1 MMCSR
6 VCVLQMAV
14 TNLVKD
20 QPNDHAKRIADFSIE
35 AILAANDTLID
46 EEDESKGFV
55 NIRCGFHS
63 GPVVADVVGN
73 RSPRYCLF
81 GDAVNSA
88 HRMES
93 NSKCNRIHC
102 SGVSADLLKEQYP
115 ELPLKSRGLISIKG
129 KGEMHTY
136 WVNEKGQD
144 STFFISPGMRLSG
157 MGQALANVV
166 ENETK
171 SDEFSIDGEN
181 VDAPLD
187 APAA

>member
-1 MMCSR
+1 MMCSL

-102 SGVSADLLKEQYP
+102 SSVSADLLKEQYP

-136 WVNEKGQD
+136 WVNEKGRHI
-144 STFFISPGMRLSG
+144 TFLERPGMRLSG
-157 MGQALANVV
+157 MEQALANVV
-166 ENETK
+166 ENGPKE
-171 SDEFSIDGEN
+171 SEEFSMGFALDGG
-181 VDAPLD
+181 DTSTG
-187 APAA
+187 